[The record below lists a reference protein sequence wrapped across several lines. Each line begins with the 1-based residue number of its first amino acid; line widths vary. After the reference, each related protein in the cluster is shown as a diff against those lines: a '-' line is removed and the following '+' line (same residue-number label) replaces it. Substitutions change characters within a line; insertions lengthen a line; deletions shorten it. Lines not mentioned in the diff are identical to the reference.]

1 MDGLTIWTVGGFQA
15 ERAAR
20 TKTLNGTQ
28 YTEKPLFEFWHSGEG
43 KLWKRHLSLV
53 SSRK

>member
-28 YTEKPLFEFWHSGEG
+28 YTESHCLSFGAAG
-43 KLWKRHLSLV
+43 KENYGKDILAS
-53 SSRK
+53 